1 MEEGRE
7 SREIRA
13 DICIYAISLLISWLE
28 RKRGKNWQINAGRIS
43 APFEKSSSL
52 W

>member
-13 DICIYAISLLISWLE
+13 DIYTISLLISWLE

-43 APFEKSSSL
+43 ASFEKSSSL
-52 W
+52 R

>member
-7 SREIRA
+7 SHEIRA
-13 DICIYAISLLISWLE
+13 ICIYAISLLISWLE

-43 APFEKSSSL
+43 ASFEKSSSL
-52 W
+52 R